1 MKQNELIH
9 VGTFG
14 QPQGLNGEIKISI
27 FTSSLDS
34 FKNLKKLFFE
44 DGKSDVNIIKIR
56 KTEKKYFCYVK
67 DCNDR
72 NSAAFFKGKK
82 IFSLRK
88 SFPEI
93 KFNEYYIVDLISCE
107 VINKENL
114 NLGKVIDIKNF
125 GAGDLI
131 EINNNKK
138 KNFFIPM
145 NKENII
151 KIDIQKKIIKVDPI
165 LGLLD

>member
-1 MKQNELIH
+1 MKQKELIH
-9 VGTFG
+9 VATFG
-14 QPQGLNGEIKISI
+14 QPQGLKGEIKISI

-34 FKNLKKLFFE
+34 FKNLQKYFFE

-56 KTEKKYFCYVK
+56 KTEKKYFCYIK
-67 DCNDR
+67 DCENR
-72 NSAAFFKGKK
+72 NSVSFFKGKK
-82 IFSLRK
+82 IFSFRN

-93 KFNEYYIVDLISCE
+93 KFNEYYIVDLINCE

-114 NLGKVIDIKNF
+114 HLGKVIDIKNF

-131 EINNNKK
+131 EINNNN

-151 KIDIQKKIIKVDPI
+151 KIDIKKKIIKVDPI